1 MRLPTLIALACLP
14 LLSACQLLGGPAGSG
29 PAERLAPQ
37 RIAWEQQAEDCRER
51 CSLVNVDTLQFA
63 AQPTLD
69 ALIERAL
76 LAMAG
81 AEAQTASLRAH
92 ADARLRAAPQG
103 EETWLQAKLLDQH
116 ADLLVIELSSYLYSG
131 GAHGMPGRGLINYS
145 LGEQRALGL
154 QDILRPGQQEAFWQ
168 AAGEAHL
175 RWLRDQQLGS
185 DDAFRQQWPFQPT
198 EHIALLRDRVL
209 LKYDVYAIAP
219 YAMGHPSLEIPY
231 VRLRQIL
238 REEYLPR

>member
-14 LLSACQLLGGPAGSG
+14 LLGACQLLGS
-29 PAERLAPQ
+29 PAERLTPQ
-37 RIAWEQQAEDCRER
+37 RLTWEQQADGCRGER

-63 AQPTLD
+63 AQPALD
-69 ALIERAL
+69 ALIERSL
-76 LAMAG
+76 LTMAG
-81 AEAQTASLRAH
+81 AREATPSLREH
-92 ADARLRAAPQG
+92 ARQQLLAAPQG
-103 EETWLQAKLLDQH
+103 EETWLQAKLIDQH
-116 ADLLVIELSSYLYSG
+116 DELLVIELSSYLYSG
-131 GAHGMPGRGLINYS
+131 GAHGMPGRGFINYA

-154 QDILRPGQQEAFWQ
+154 QDILRPGQQDAFWQ

-175 RWLRDQQLGS
+175 RWLRAQQL
-185 DDAFRQQWPFQPT
+185 DNDVAFRQQWPFQPT
-198 EHIALLRDRVL
+198 AHIALLRDKLL